1 MNFESDNSGPA
12 APEAVEAVARANT
25 GSEKSYGADALME
38 SVTRKIRSEFEAPDA
53 AVYLV
58 ATGTA
63 ANSLSLACLC
73 RPWSTIY
80 CHRNSHVEEDECGG
94 PEFFTGG
101 SKLTLLDGPHAKI
114 DLHSLRNAIAFTA
127 RAGVH
132 NVQAGA
138 LSITNPT
145 EHGTVYTCDEVA
157 ALAGFAAERG
167 LPCHM
172 DGARFCNAVVAL
184 GCTPA
189 ELSWKAGIDILSLG
203 GTKNGLLG
211 VEAVMIF
218 DHERAWEFE
227 LRRKRAGHLFSKHR
241 YLSAQMDAYLE
252 DGLWMRLARQAN
264 EAAARMARG
273 MERISEV
280 SITHPPDA
288 NMVFAAWPRHLHNR
302 AISLG
307 ARYYLWPFNQSL
319 DGDPDQPLSARL
331 VCNWST
337 TDAEVDRFLEAISGG

>member
-12 APEAVEAVARANT
+12 APEAVDAVARANT

-73 RPWSTIY
+73 RPWCTIY

-114 DLHSLRNAIAFTA
+114 DLDSLRNAIAFTA

-157 ALAGFAAERG
+157 ALAGLAAEHG

-172 DGARFCNAVVAL
+172 DGARFCNAVAAL

-211 VEAVMIF
+211 VEAVVIF
-218 DHERAWEFE
+218 DPERAWEFE

-252 DGLWMRLARQAN
+252 GGLWMRLARQAN
-264 EAAARMARG
+264 AAATQMARG
-273 MERISEV
+273 LEQIGEV

-288 NMVFAAWPRHLHNR
+288 NMVFAAWPRHLHQR
-302 AISLG
+302 AISAG

-337 TDAEVDRFLEAISGG
+337 ADEEIDQFLEAISGG